1 MLLTVAGVGG
11 GAAVTGRAA
20 LPPPVD
26 TAGVGKEGN
35 SLIPKWVCL
44 RCATALL
51 YSFAERYHLCDGF
64 AVGCAVG
71 RALGTDVG
79 WAVGES
85 VGGVGDCVG
94 VLLG

>member
-1 MLLTVAGVGG
+1 MTE
-11 GAAVTGRAA
+11 GAAVVVLA
-20 LPPPVD
+20 VD

-64 AVGCAVG
+64 AVGRAVG
-71 RALGTDVG
+71 WALGTDVG

-85 VGGVGDCVG
+85 VGNVGNCVG
-94 VLLG
+94 AVLG